1 MRERNAVKA
10 ARSVLRGGMGSNAY
24 SLPDYLPQNT
34 EEKLYMVD

>member
-24 SLPDYLPQNT
+24 SLPDEGVKFSVSMTKNL
-34 EEKLYMVD
+34 L